1 MTRFYKNHFKAQ
13 LIFTRLIK
21 SEKWYKSMTDWWQA
35 SSYAVSSVHSGTKT
49 TWFGL
54 LTMLLMQLKLGIYI
68 LYVCDLN

>member
-49 TWFGL
+49 TW
-54 LTMLLMQLKLGIYI
+54 LLMQLKLRMYI